1 MQSYAEGEGF
11 VYIGLS
17 DGTIQVFQHYRKC
30 RRVFTKEWRLYKT
43 LTITTHSTLHAMCLL
58 PSQKELVVGCGH
70 SLVIISTST
79 LLVEKRVCI
88 PKDLPP
94 SVRNKVG
101 SVQTL
106 ERNED
111 TLWCSFKNSPLIMEL
126 ETSTWKVSGA
136 YYVEADLEVF
146 ITEVKLGVVLGEVG
160 VCKVCGGVSSFVLS
174 PQRPAGSQSE
184 AEKGR
189 DKGDKMEE
197 SLPAPPPLPPRSLK
211 PKSECFTSD
220 HQPPRGVSIYLNRDE
235 IRDESA
241 QVQMRREL
249 LPACPQG
256 GNSDGNPCGTNT
268 VGDVDQAKLE
278 ELRKSL
284 AWGDTTIGTVLNR
297 SRRSISSSE
306 RPSHSEDVFL
316 SSAEEPPPRRT
327 LSACPARPADA
338 QAGAARLDKVKSLTM
353 PNLSTRRRAPPPP
366 PPPPPIPVRRRSL
379 PSEHDGVH
387 VQSLLSVKDT
397 LWVGSSCGEILVIG
411 VRKRK
416 ASSSVPSPPFGAD
429 TARMSLNLEW
439 KQMCN
444 LKSVRMTADSKVTDQ
459 QLKKKSGGVHKLV
472 QARNLVVAV
481 RNVTQ
486 EEKARGVAEIA
497 VWQACPA
504 ERISTV
510 RQHWRSLQ
518 ALTTSMDN

>member
-30 RRVFTKEWRLYKT
+30 RRLFTKEWRRYKT
-43 LTITTHSTLHAMCLL
+43 LTVTTHSTLHAMCLV

-79 LLVEKRVCI
+79 LLVERRVCI

-94 SVRNKVG
+94 SVRNKVS

-126 ETSTWKVSGA
+126 EMSTWKVSGA
-136 YYVEADLEVF
+136 YCVEADLEVF
-146 ITEVKLGVVLGEVG
+146 IMEVKLGAVLGEVG
-160 VCKVCGGVSSFVLS
+160 VCKFCGGVSSFVLS
-174 PQRPAGSQSE
+174 PRRPEGSQSE

-189 DKGDKMEE
+189 DKGDETEE
-197 SLPAPPPLPPRSLK
+197 SLPVPPPPPSRFLK
-211 PKSECFTSD
+211 PKPECFTSD
-220 HQPPRGVSIYLNRDE
+220 HQPPHGESIYLKRYE
-235 IRDESA
+235 VMDESA
-241 QVQMRREL
+241 RVQMRREL
-249 LPACPQG
+249 LPAGPQG
-256 GNSDGNPCGTNT
+256 GDSDGNPCGTDT
-268 VGDVDQAKLE
+268 VGDTDQAKLE
-278 ELRKSL
+278 ALRKSL
-284 AWGDTTIGTVLNR
+284 ARKDTTIGSVMKR
-297 SRRSISSSE
+297 SCSSTSSSKWS
-306 RPSHSEDVFL
+306 SHSKDVL
-316 SSAEEPPPRRT
+316 SSAEEPSALPPQRS
-327 LSACPARPADA
+327 LSMCPTDTE
-338 QAGAARLDKVKSLTM
+338 AGATNLDKAKSLTM

-366 PPPPPIPVRRRSL
+366 PPPPIPVRRRSL
-379 PSEHDGVH
+379 LSEHDGVH
-387 VQSLLSVKDT
+387 VQSLLLVKDT

-416 ASSSVPSPPFGAD
+416 ALSSDPSPPFGAN
-429 TARMSLNLEW
+429 TTKMSLNLEW

-444 LKSVRMTADSKVTDQ
+444 LKSVRMNVDREVTDQ
-459 QLKKKSGGVHKLV
+459 QLKMKSGGVHKLV

-486 EEKARGVAEIA
+486 AEMTRGVAEIA

-504 ERISTV
+504 ERISSV
-510 RQHWRSLQ
+510 RHYWRSLH
-518 ALTTSMDN
+518 ALTTSME

>member
-30 RRVFTKEWRLYKT
+30 RGVFTKEWRRYKT
-43 LTITTHSTLHAMCLL
+43 LTVTTHSTLHAMCLV

-70 SLVIISTST
+70 SLVIISTCT

-111 TLWCSFKNSPLIMEL
+111 TLWCCFKNSPLIMEL

-136 YYVEADLEVF
+136 YCVEADLEVF
-146 ITEVKLGVVLGEVG
+146 ITEVKLGAVLGEVG
-160 VCKVCGGVSSFVLS
+160 VCKVCSGVSSFVLS
-174 PQRPAGSQSE
+174 PRRPEGSQSE

-189 DKGDKMEE
+189 DKGDKTEE
-197 SLPAPPPLPPRSLK
+197 SLPVPPPLPPRSLK
-211 PKSECFTSD
+211 PKSECFMSD
-220 HQPPRGVSIYLNRDE
+220 HQPPRGESIYLNRDE
-235 IRDESA
+235 VMHESA
-241 QVQMRREL
+241 RVQMHREL
-249 LPACPQG
+249 LPAGPQG
-256 GNSDGNPCGTNT
+256 GDSDGNPCGTDT
-268 VGDVDQAKLE
+268 VGDIDQAKLE
-278 ELRKSL
+278 ELCKSL
-284 AWGDTTIGTVLNR
+284 ARGDTTIGSVLNR
-297 SRRSISSSE
+297 NCSSTSSSE
-306 RPSHSEDVFL
+306 RSSHREDIFL
-316 SSAEEPPPRRT
+316 SSAEELPALPPRRS
-327 LSACPARPADA
+327 LSVCPTDTE
-338 QAGAARLDKVKSLTM
+338 AGAANLDKAKSVTM
-353 PNLSTRRRAPPPP
+353 PNLSKRRRAPSPPPP
-366 PPPPPIPVRRRSL
+366 PPVPVRRRSL
-379 PSEHDGVH
+379 PSEHDGVY

-416 ASSSVPSPPFGAD
+416 ASSSDPSPPFGAN
-429 TARMSLNLEW
+429 TTRMSLNLEW

-444 LKSVRMTADSKVTDQ
+444 LKSVRMNEDSEVTDQ
-459 QLKKKSGGVHKLV
+459 QLKRKSGGVHKLV

-481 RNVTQ
+481 RNVMQ
-486 EEKARGVAEIA
+486 AEKTRGVAEIA

-510 RQHWRSLQ
+510 RQHWRSLH
-518 ALTTSMDN
+518 ALTASME